1 MQQEHQGDQKSNG
14 NNIKKIQNPTATTT
28 TVATTTS
35 RRSKI
40 RRQQQQQQ
48 LQQEHQENQ
57 NSVNLFDELL
67 SDFVLFRKDR
77 GLIVSSCLQQKKPLG
92 LQEA

>member
-1 MQQEHQGDQKSNG
+1 LPF
-14 NNIKKIQNPTATTT
+14 KKLTIP
-28 TVATTTS
+28 TVATRTS

-48 LQQEHQENQ
+48 QQLQQEHQEDQ

-77 GLIVSSCLQQKKPLG
+77 GLIVRSDLQQKINHYFKKNL
-92 LQEA
+92 L